1 MIRFPYP
8 RNHPVYTTWPGN
20 TAAIFEPSVASMSI
34 PFRNVFVPKRGLT
47 CGPYSATTRPS
58 AGQESR
64 PRSAAN
70 PVAGRRRC
78 GPARGR
84 PLRPRPPLLLL
95 QVSDEGLEPP
105 GGLGELAHHPIV
117 VGPLVLNFRQQGAA
131 LRRFLVDLPPFL
143 LRLGL
148 ERRQLLAPRLH
159 PALAIGQN

>member
-34 PFRNVFVPKRGLT
+34 PFRNVFVPNRGLT

-70 PVAGRRRC
+70 PVPVGASPGDGRAGRLGGGTFATARRC
-78 GPARGR
+78 FSCRSRMKA
-84 PLRPRPPLLLL
+84 
-95 QVSDEGLEPP
+95 SS
-105 GGLGELAHHPIV
+105 
-117 VGPLVLNFRQQGAA
+117 
-131 LRRFLVDLPPFL
+131 RRVASESSPTI
-143 LRLGL
+143 RSW
-148 ERRQLLAPRLH
+148 
-159 PALAIGQN
+159 